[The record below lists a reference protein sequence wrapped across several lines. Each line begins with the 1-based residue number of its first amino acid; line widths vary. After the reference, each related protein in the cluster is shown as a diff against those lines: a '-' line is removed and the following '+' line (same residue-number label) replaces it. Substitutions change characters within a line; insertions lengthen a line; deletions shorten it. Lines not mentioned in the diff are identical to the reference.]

1 MYYNK
6 LYDMVISQITADLTI
21 GRYDNDLEQYTKDE
35 ITEFINLNI
44 DNIDNVINNII
55 DDYTRDNDVEELLN
69 PELDL
74 IREYLYEH
82 VVIE

>member
-1 MYYNK
+1 
-6 LYDMVISQITADLTI
+6 MVISQINADLTT

-55 DDYTRDNDVEELLN
+55 DD
-69 PELDL
+69 
-74 IREYLYEH
+74 
-82 VVIE
+82 